1 MISLLGIILGLVI
14 LVAGGAALVYGASQA
29 ATRLGISPMIVG
41 LTVVS
46 IGTSAPELIVNLTGA
61 FRGETGLAFGN
72 VVGSNIANIGL
83 VLGLAAIVR
92 PIALQGQA
100 VLREVPLLL
109 LVTTIL
115 TIIAMDDPI
124 DHLPAMISRSD
135 SLVMLT
141 LISIF
146 VYFIVID
153 IVRTRQNGAFATQ
166 ILASPIVVPD
176 MHKRMSWKLV
186 FLMLLGSGLL
196 YVGAEIAVQNSVGL
210 ASQLGV
216 STAVIGLLIVGV
228 GTSAPELVASVV
240 AATRGQSDL
249 ALGNIVGS
257 NIFNILFVLP
267 ATGLIHVI
275 EVPNGGVIDLV
286 VSWLFAAALIPIFF
300 HGQARLGR
308 AWGGAL
314 LLAYC
319 AYAGTRGFTAGG

>member
-1 MISLLGIILGLVI
+1 MLGLAI

-46 IGTSAPELIVNLTGA
+46 FGTSTPELIVNLTGA

-72 VVGSNIANIGL
+72 VIGSNIANIGL

-115 TIIAMDDPI
+115 TIIALDDLI

-146 VYFIVID
+146 VYFIVVD
-153 IVRTRQNGAFATQ
+153 IGRWRQKGAFATQ
-166 ILASPIVVPD
+166 ILSSPIVVPD
-176 MHKRMSWKLV
+176 MHERMSWKLV

-196 YVGAEIAVQNSVGL
+196 YLGAEVTVQYSVDF
-210 ASQLGV
+210 ATQLGV
-216 STAVIGLLIVGV
+216 STAVIGLLILGV

-257 NIFNILFVLP
+257 NIFNILFILP
-267 ATGLIHVI
+267 ATGLIQVI
-275 EVPNGGVIDLV
+275 EVPKGGVFDLV
-286 VSWLFAAALIPIFF
+286 VSWLFAAVLIPIFF

-308 AWGGAL
+308 AWGGVL
-314 LLAYC
+314 VLAYC
-319 AYAGTRGFTAGG
+319 AYAGTRGFTAGI

>member
-1 MISLLGIILGLVI
+1 
-14 LVAGGAALVYGASQA
+14 
-29 ATRLGISPMIVG
+29 MIVG

-46 IGTSAPELIVNLTGA
+46 VGTSTPELIVNVTGA
-61 FRGETGLAFGN
+61 LQGETGLAFGN

-109 LVTTIL
+109 LATTIL

-135 SLVMLT
+135 SLVMLA

-146 VYFIVID
+146 IYLIVVD
-153 IVRTRQNGAFATQ
+153 TVRSRQETVLTTQ
-166 ILASPIVVPD
+166 ILESPIVVPD
-176 MHKRMSWKLV
+176 MHERMSWKLV
-186 FLMLLGSGLL
+186 FLILLGSGLL
-196 YVGAEIAVQNSVGL
+196 YVGAEVTVQNSVSF

-240 AATRGQSDL
+240 AAMRGQSDL

-257 NIFNILFVLP
+257 NIFNILFILP
-267 ATGLIHVI
+267 ITGLIHVV
-275 EVPNGGVIDLV
+275 EVPDGGVLDLI
-286 VSWLFAAALIPIFF
+286 VSCLFAAALIPIFF
-300 HGQARLGR
+300 HGEARLGR
-308 AWGGAL
+308 AWGGVFL
-314 LLAYC
+314 VAYC
-319 AYAGTRGFTAGG
+319 VYAGTRGLSAGV